1 MTRGSER
8 RTFSV
13 LAASVALAL
22 FAGSA
27 TAQEQRQ
34 DRARNDDNAGGAAT
48 RAIAAEAPN
57 ARLAV
62 LIAAGGEVIRQKG
75 VQSVQRLRKGEYCI
89 RPTAASGVDP
99 RTAVLTASTEFF
111 YTRADLFE
119 TLVQWAARG
128 SQCGADR
135 IGIYTLADYN
145 SDGFYVFSNDV
156 AFSVVVP

>member
-13 LAASVALAL
+13 LTASVALAL

-34 DRARNDDNAGGAAT
+34 DRARDDDNARGAAA
-48 RAIAAEAPN
+48 RAIDAPN

-62 LIAAGGEVIRQKG
+62 LIDASGEAIRQKG
-75 VQSVQRLRKGEYCI
+75 VQSVQRLRNGEYCI

-111 YTRADLFE
+111 YTRADLYE

-128 SQCGADR
+128 SQCGGDR

>member
-1 MTRGSER
+1 MKRKL
-8 RTFSV
+8 SV
-13 LAASVALAL
+13 LAASATLAL
-22 FAGSA
+22 FAGLA

-34 DRARNDDNAGGAAT
+34 DRAREDESGRGPAA
-48 RAIAAEAPN
+48 REIAADAPN

-62 LIAAGGEVIRQKG
+62 LVDAGGAVVRQKG

-89 RPTAASGVDP
+89 RPTAASGVNP
-99 RTAVLTASTEFF
+99 RTAVLTATTEFY
-111 YTRADLFE
+111 YTRANLFE